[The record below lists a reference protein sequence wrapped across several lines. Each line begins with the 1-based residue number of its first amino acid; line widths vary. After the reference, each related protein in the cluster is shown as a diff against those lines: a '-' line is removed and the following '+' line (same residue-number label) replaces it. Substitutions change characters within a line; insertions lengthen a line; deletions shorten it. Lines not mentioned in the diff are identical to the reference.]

1 MHPGGQQAWSPAQA
15 STRRSGG
22 GRRRESSSSWVPV
35 AWGTSFVNGVCQAT
49 HHGVQ
54 HPTRPASVAWGWSL
68 PPCTCFP
75 PPSLPLPCC
84 PLLSSPKVGMTG
96 QHLHRRAGEGRTP
109 SPTPASGGAWPLR
122 QGPGFC
128 SSCGWSLGGC
138 FYVGF
143 SLPVRLGIFNDSE
156 SEAGSRVCANSSC
169 RRQTEHLPTNPQHP
183 QTQTKVPSRCTWIRG
198 HSRAKQAVPAVPGCP
213 ANWAQSLEATGRLA
227 AAPSCPAT
235 WSAPTHTWE
244 SVLPAA
250 TAAHLCPASQSRAVS
265 SHRFPEEGGA
275 GVGGRHPQVRLSGP
289 GWPMTVGEPHQSG
302 KGTLED
308 GVASQGLGVCILNR
322 CLGSR

>member
-22 GRRRESSSSWVPV
+22 GRRRKSSSSWVPV

-138 FYVGF
+138 LQG
-143 SLPVRLGIFNDSE
+143 RQ
-156 SEAGSRVCANSSC
+156 GSRGCIPCSPGESGLASRGSKGLRSPLESRRGSLGGGVQTAKASRKQSS
-169 RRQTEHLPTNPQHP
+169 
-183 QTQTKVPSRCTWIRG
+183 
-198 HSRAKQAVPAVPGCP
+198 
-213 ANWAQSLEATGRLA
+213 
-227 AAPSCPAT
+227 
-235 WSAPTHTWE
+235 
-244 SVLPAA
+244 
-250 TAAHLCPASQSRAVS
+250 
-265 SHRFPEEGGA
+265 
-275 GVGGRHPQVRLSGP
+275 LSGK
-289 GWPMTVGEPHQSG
+289 ES
-302 KGTLED
+302 
-308 GVASQGLGVCILNR
+308 AQGCLPKRLLGR
-322 CLGSR
+322 PD